1 MEDLKVS
8 LRNEQERQG
17 IISKQS
23 DRLFSIGDRIYLK
36 GRVFT
41 IVDIHDDRMVLKFD
55 PKTSVLSR
63 KNRRQAIR
71 NARKKK

>member
-1 MEDLKVS
+1 MEDPKVS
-8 LRNEQERQG
+8 LRDEQE
-17 IISKQS
+17 KQRILEKS
-23 DRLFSIGDRIYLK
+23 DRLFSIGDHVYLK

-41 IVDIHDDRMVLKFD
+41 IADIHDDRMVLKFN